1 MDFPAALAERI
12 SKLVEYCRPSEPRL
26 WGNPLLLC
34 LLAMAGGIVFQHC
47 VNLPISVL
55 LVSTSSCILCLYIMH
70 RRRDSQWLLR
80 ITAGAA
86 LSLFAATLCCVE
98 KSDERVDEIG
108 ERVTDSWQPILV
120 DAVVRG
126 PLRYR
131 PNPTLQTLAPIVKP
145 ISSLNTAE
153 SVPPWSTIIPLEIE
167 AIYESGDRRV
177 VFGRTTLVIDVFY
190 EDYLPGDRLRIAGRM
205 IRIGE
210 PRNPGEPDYQEWMRS
225 RGEETR
231 MRADNTDSIERLD
244 SMKEKWFW
252 SRTLAWIGREG
263 NRQLRRYI
271 SEPQG
276 SLAAALLLGQREQV
290 DRELT
295 ESLLATGT
303 IHLLSISGLHVE
315 MIAVSLLTVALIL
328 RLPRRLTL
336 LITAILIVLYAM
348 VTGSNPPVVR
358 ATVLILGFLAG
369 RWFGRSANAFN
380 LLGLAGC
387 LLLLYQPSLLFDLG
401 SQLSFLAVFCLVLLS
416 GRSLANG
423 SQKQTDKKKETAI
436 DVQEEDS
443 EASNPARWIFN
454 RLRRWWR
461 NSLRPTLDSAI
472 AMNVGVWLATTPLVL
487 YHFNVVSPIAL
498 LLNVLLWFPV
508 LIALLSGL
516 GVMLLGWIPG
526 LGRLLGKICE
536 YSLASVEGIVN
547 WGASIDGGHVWL
559 PAPSEAWLTVAYGLL
574 AVSGIWLIATT
585 RRRFLAVVILSSWLL
600 IGCWDG
606 VVGPAGVL
614 PLASS
619 WIASGV
625 GKSPSGEMRIQFLD
639 VGHGSAVILRMPD
652 GTAWLYD
659 AGKLGDRQQGYRT
672 ISQSLWELR
681 VARLSGMILSHAD
694 SDHYSAMPG
703 LLRRFPVDRFVTGPG
718 QWQHPSVSL
727 QELKEELIFNS
738 IAMEEWSG
746 GQRME
751 IGKVGLRVLHP
762 EKTAWIGSD
771 NAKSLCL
778 VVEYAGRS
786 IFLPGDLESPGTQE
800 ILQLPSPQVDVLMAP
815 HHGSLA
821 ESPEGILK
829 WSHAGVVIISG
840 SARANSPAVQSVYAS
855 DNRKLLITARD
866 RAVEIRIAAD
876 GKLTMYRWDGV
887 AWVAA

>member
-1 MDFPAALAERI
+1 MEPLRALAKRTNQ
-12 SKLVEYCRPSEPRL
+12 LVTHCRPSDPRL
-26 WGNPLLLC
+26 WGNPMLLC
-34 LLAMAGGIVFQHC
+34 LLAMVMGIVFQHC
-47 VNLPISVL
+47 VDLPISVL
-55 LVSTSSCILCLYIMH
+55 LISTSSCILCLCIMH
-70 RRRDSQWLLR
+70 RRCRELQRLLR
-80 ITAGAA
+80 IIAGAS

-120 DAVVRG
+120 DAVIRG

-131 PNPTLQTLAPIVKP
+131 PNPTLQMLTPLT
-145 ISSLNTAE
+145 SSKAEE
-153 SVPPWSTIIPLEIE
+153 SVPPWSTLIPLEIE
-167 AIYESGDRRV
+167 AIYENGERRF

-231 MRADNTDSIERLD
+231 MRAENIDSIERLD
-244 SMKEKWFW
+244 SLKQKWLW

-263 NRQLRRYI
+263 NRQLRRYVA
-271 SEPQG
+271 EPQG

-328 RLPRRLTL
+328 RLPRRMTL
-336 LITAILIVLYAM
+336 LMTAILIVLYAM

-416 GRSLANG
+416 GRSSA
-423 SQKQTDKKKETAI
+423 SDSPKYDKKETVI
-436 DVQEEDS
+436 DVQGEDS
-443 EASNPARWIFN
+443 EAANPLRWILHRMN
-454 RLRRWWR
+454 QWWR
-461 NSLRPTLDSAI
+461 NSLRPSLDSAI

-516 GVMLLGWIPG
+516 GVMLLGWMPG
-526 LGRLLGKICE
+526 IGRLLGKICE

-559 PAPSEAWLTVAYGLL
+559 PAPSEAWLVVAYVL
-574 AVSGIWLIATT
+574 VVISGVWLIATT
-585 RRRFLAVVILSSWLL
+585 SRRFAAVVILSSWLL

-606 VVGPAGVL
+606 VVGPAGVM

-619 WIASGV
+619 RVKFSAGQ
-625 GKSPSGEMRIQFLD
+625 SPSSEMRIQFLD

-681 VARLSGMILSHAD
+681 IARLSGMILSHAD

-703 LLRRFPVDRFVTGPG
+703 LLRRFPVDRFVTGPD
-718 QWQHPSVSL
+718 QWEHPSVSL
-727 QELKEELIFNS
+727 QELKEKLMLNS
-738 IAMEEWSG
+738 TPMEEWAR
-746 GQRME
+746 GQRIA
-751 IGKVGLRVLHP
+751 IGEVGIRILHP
-762 EKTAWIGSD
+762 EKTAWIGTD

-778 VVEYAGRS
+778 VVEYAGRR
-786 IFLPGDLESPGTQE
+786 IILPGDLESPGTQE
-800 ILQLPSPQVDVLMAP
+800 ILRLPSPQADVLMAP

-821 ESPEGILK
+821 ESPDGILK
-829 WSHAGVVIISG
+829 WSNAGVVIISG
-840 SARANSPAVQSVYAS
+840 STRANQPAVQSAYAS
-855 DNRKLLITARD
+855 GNRKLLITARD
-866 RAVEIRIAAD
+866 HAIEIRIAAD
-876 GKLTMYRWDGV
+876 GTMTTYRWNGI

>member
-1 MDFPAALAERI
+1 MNFPVALAKRI
-12 SKLVEYCRPSEPRL
+12 RKLVEYCRPSEPRL

-34 LLAMAGGIVFQHC
+34 LLAMAVGIVFQHC
-47 VNLPISVL
+47 VNLSISVL
-55 LVSTSSCILCLYIMH
+55 LVSTSSCILGLYIMH
-70 RRRDSQWLLR
+70 RRRDSRWLLR
-80 ITAGAA
+80 MTAGVG
-86 LSLFAATLCCVE
+86 LLLFAATLCCVE

-108 ERVTDSWQPILV
+108 ERVSDSWQPILV

-131 PNPTLQTLAPIVKP
+131 PNPTLQTITPNVKP
-145 ISSLNTAE
+145 ISSSKAAE

-167 AIYESGDRRV
+167 AIYESGDRRA
-177 VFGRTTLVIDVFY
+177 VFGRTTLVMDVFY

-231 MRADNTDSIERLD
+231 MRAENTDSIERLD
-244 SMKEKWFW
+244 SLKQKWLW

-263 NRQLRRYI
+263 NRQLRRYVA
-271 SEPQG
+271 EPQG

-416 GRSLANG
+416 GRSSASG
-423 SQKQTDKKKETAI
+423 SQKQTDNKKETAI

-443 EASNPARWIFN
+443 EAKNAVRWIFN
-454 RLRRWWR
+454 NLNRWWR
-461 NSLRPTLDSAI
+461 NSLRPSLDSAI

-487 YHFNVVSPIAL
+487 YHFNVISPIAL
-498 LLNVLLWFPV
+498 LLNVLLWLPV

-516 GVMLLGWIPG
+516 GVMLIGWIPG
-526 LGRLLGKICE
+526 IGRLLGKICE

-559 PAPSEAWLTVAYGLL
+559 PAPSEAWLGFAYVLL
-574 AVSGIWLIATT
+574 VISGVWFIATT
-585 RRRFLAVVILSSWLL
+585 PRRFFAVVILSSWLL

-619 WIASGV
+619 WVGSGV

-681 VARLSGMILSHAD
+681 IARLSGMILSHAD

-718 QWQHPSVSL
+718 QWEHPSVSL
-727 QELKEELIFNS
+727 QELKEKLSLNS
-738 IAMEEWSG
+738 IAMEEWSR
-746 GQRME
+746 GQRIA
-751 IGKVGLRVLHP
+751 IGKVGIRVLHP
-762 EKTAWIGSD
+762 EKTAWIGTD

-786 IFLPGDLESPGTQE
+786 VFLPGDLESPGTQA

-829 WSHAGVVIISG
+829 WSQAGVVIISG

-855 DNRKLLITARD
+855 GNRKLLITARD

-876 GKLTMYRWDGV
+876 GKMTIYRWDGV